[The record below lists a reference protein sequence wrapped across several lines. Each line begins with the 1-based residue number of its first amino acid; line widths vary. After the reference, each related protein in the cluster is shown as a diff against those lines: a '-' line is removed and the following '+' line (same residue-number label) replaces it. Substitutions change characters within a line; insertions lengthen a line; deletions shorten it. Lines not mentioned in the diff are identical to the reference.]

1 MQNYISASCKIPS
14 TTEYTVQL
22 IEPIAGAGWTAG
34 GPEELLARRL
44 GHPNVAFRI
53 RGKQKRKNNA
63 VDIEFVQ
70 LFRIR

>member
-1 MQNYISASCKIPS
+1 M
-14 TTEYTVQL
+14 QL